1 MIPVHEDAEMST
13 TTREVLAGSTLV
25 KGAGFYG

>member
-13 TTREVLAGSTLV
+13 TTREALAVRGRQGGKIV
-25 KGAGFYG
+25 